1 MLLALRF
8 VECQVISII
17 PGPRSRSSFNFALAE
32 KQAPCQPD
40 PFGKPIH
47 APRICR
53 ADRVDRPVCQRG
65 AALPERRRRQVGR
78 RSIPAL
84 PATVK
89 PGGRRNRNTRGEDT
103 VRPAR
108 LARRPDGEVDDP
120 EVVEM
125 IRAIV
130 TLLILG
136 FVGMVVLS
144 LLFGLLIP
152 LLAIALKVALVLLI
166 GYFVLRVVSP
176 KDAER
181 VREKLRRVK

>member
-1 MLLALRF
+1 
-8 VECQVISII
+8 
-17 PGPRSRSSFNFALAE
+17 
-32 KQAPCQPD
+32 
-40 PFGKPIH
+40 
-47 APRICR
+47 
-53 ADRVDRPVCQRG
+53 
-65 AALPERRRRQVGR
+65 
-78 RSIPAL
+78 
-84 PATVK
+84 
-89 PGGRRNRNTRGEDT
+89 
-103 VRPAR
+103 
-108 LARRPDGEVDDP
+108 VDDP